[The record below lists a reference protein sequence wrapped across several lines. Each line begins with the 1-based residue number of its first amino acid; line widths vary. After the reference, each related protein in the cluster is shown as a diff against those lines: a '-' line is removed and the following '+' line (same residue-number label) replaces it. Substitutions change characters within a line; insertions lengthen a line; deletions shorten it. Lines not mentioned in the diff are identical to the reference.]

1 MRRKEFD
8 FNDIKKIENMLN
20 TIEYGV
26 MALPDKIPYCI
37 PISFCYK
44 DNEIYFHG
52 APTGRK
58 YEILKTNP
66 KASFTASK
74 VYSYIPSTFNNNT
87 IIPTQFFFSV
97 YIEGEVNLI
106 STSEAQKRKNILY
119 ELVKKYEKNN
129 TNLSIEN
136 KMFEY
141 AKNSMMVGVIKI
153 ENITAKAKFGQNMS
167 DEEINIL
174 IKDLEKRGEKIDLE
188 TIEMMKNVRK

>member
-26 MALPDKIPYCI
+26 MALPDKIPYCV

-44 DNEIYFHG
+44 NNEIYFHG

-87 IIPTQFFFSV
+87 MIPTQFFFSV

-106 STSEAQKRKNILY
+106 STSESQKRKNILY
-119 ELVKKYEKNN
+119 ELVKKYEKDN
-129 TNLSIEN
+129 TNLSIES

-153 ENITAKAKFGQNMS
+153 ENITAKAKFGQNMG
-167 DEEINIL
+167 DEEINI
-174 IKDLEKRGEKIDLE
+174 IINDLEKRGEKLDLE
-188 TIEMMKNVRK
+188 TIEIIKKMRK

>member
-1 MRRKEFD
+1 MRRKEFNFD
-8 FNDIKKIENMLN
+8 NKKEIENMLN
-20 TIEYGV
+20 IIEYGV
-26 MALPDKIPYCI
+26 MALPDKIPYAV

-52 APTGRK
+52 APSGRK
-58 YEILKTNP
+58 YEILKNNP
-66 KASFTASK
+66 KISFTASK
-74 VYSYIPSTFNNNT
+74 TYSYMPSTFKNNT
-87 IIPTQFFFSV
+87 MTPTQFYFSV

-106 STSEAQKRKNILY
+106 DISEVERRKNILY
-119 ELVKKYEKNN
+119 ELVKKYEKDN
-129 TNLSIEN
+129 TNLSIEH

-141 AKNSMMVGVIKI
+141 AHKPMLVGVIKI

-174 IKDLEKRGEKIDLE
+174 IRDLEQRNEKSDAE

>member
-1 MRRKEFD
+1 MRRKEFN

-26 MALPDKIPYCI
+26 MALPDKVPYAV

-52 APTGRK
+52 VQAGRK

-66 KASFTASK
+66 KISFTASK
-74 VYSYIPSTFNNNT
+74 VYSYMPSVFKNNT
-87 IIPTQFFFSV
+87 MTPTQFYFSI

-106 STSEAQKRKNILY
+106 DISEVEKRKNILY
-119 ELVKKYEKNN
+119 ELVKKYEKDNI
-129 TNLSIEN
+129 NLSIEH

-141 AKNSMMVGVIKI
+141 AHKPMLVGVIKI
-153 ENITAKAKFGQNMS
+153 ENITAKTKFGQNMS

-188 TIEMMKNVRK
+188 TIDMMKNVGK

>member
-1 MRRKEFD
+1 MRRKEFN

-26 MALPDKIPYCI
+26 MALPDKIPYAV

-52 APTGRK
+52 APSGRK

-66 KASFTASK
+66 KISFTASK
-74 VYSYIPSTFNNNT
+74 VYSYMPSTFKNNT
-87 IIPTQFFFSV
+87 MTPTQFYFSV
-97 YIEGEVNLI
+97 YIEGEVNIIDI
-106 STSEAQKRKNILY
+106 SEVERRKNILY
-119 ELVKKYEKNN
+119 ELVKKYEKDNS
-129 TNLSIEN
+129 NLSIEH

-153 ENITAKAKFGQNMS
+153 ENITAKAKFGQNMKG
-167 DEEINIL
+167 EEINIL
-174 IKDLEKRGEKIDLE
+174 IKDLEKRGEKLDFE
-188 TIEMMKNVRK
+188 TIDMMKNVGK

>member
-1 MRRKEFD
+1 MRRKEFN

-26 MALPDKIPYCI
+26 MALPDKVPYAV

-52 APTGRK
+52 AQAGRK

-66 KASFTASK
+66 KISFTASK
-74 VYSYIPSTFNNNT
+74 VYSYMPSVFKNNT
-87 IIPTQFFFSV
+87 MTPTQFYFSV

-106 STSEAQKRKNILY
+106 DISEVEKRKNILY
-119 ELVKKYEKNN
+119 ELVKKYEKDNI
-129 TNLSIEN
+129 NLSIEH

-141 AKNSMMVGVIKI
+141 AHKPMLVGVIKI
-153 ENITAKAKFGQNMS
+153 ENITAKTKFGQNMS

>member
-1 MRRKEFD
+1 MRRKEFN

-26 MALPDKIPYCI
+26 MALPDKIPYAV

-52 APTGRK
+52 APSGRK

-66 KASFTASK
+66 KISFTASK

-87 IIPTQFFFSV
+87 MIPTQFFFSV

-106 STSEAQKRKNILY
+106 DVNEAKKRKDILY
-119 ELVKKYEKNN
+119 ELVKKYEKDNS
-129 TNLSIEN
+129 NLSIEH

-141 AKNSMMVGVIKI
+141 AHKPMLVGVIKI
-153 ENITAKAKFGQNMS
+153 ENITAKAKFGQNMKG
-167 DEEINIL
+167 EEINIL
-174 IKDLEKRGEKIDLE
+174 IKDLEKRGEKLDFE
-188 TIEMMKNVRK
+188 TIEIIKNIRK

>member
-1 MRRKEFD
+1 MRRKEFN

-26 MALPDKIPYCI
+26 MALPDKIPYAV

-52 APTGRK
+52 APSGRK
-58 YEILKTNP
+58 YELLKNNP
-66 KASFTASK
+66 KVSFTASK
-74 VYSYIPSTFNNNT
+74 PYSYIPSTFNNNT
-87 IIPTQFFFSV
+87 MIPTQFFFSV

-106 STSEAQKRKNILY
+106 DVNEAKKRKDILY
-119 ELVKKYEKNN
+119 ELVKKYEKDN
-129 TNLSIEN
+129 TSLSIEN

-153 ENITAKAKFGQNMS
+153 ENITAKAKFGQNMKG
-167 DEEINIL
+167 EEINIL
-174 IKDLEKRGEKIDLE
+174 IKDLEKRGEKLDFE
-188 TIEMMKNVRK
+188 TIEIIKNIRK

>member
-1 MRRKEFD
+1 MRRKEFNFSD
-8 FNDIKKIENMLN
+8 KKEIENMLN

-26 MALPDKIPYCI
+26 MALPDKIPYAV

-44 DNEIYFHG
+44 GNEIYFHG
-52 APTGRK
+52 APSGRK
-58 YEILKTNP
+58 YEILKNNP
-66 KASFTASK
+66 KISFSASK

-87 IIPTQFFFSV
+87 MIPTQFFFSV

>member
-8 FNDIKKIENMLN
+8 FNDIKEIENMLN

-26 MALPDKIPYCI
+26 IALPDKIPYAV

-52 APTGRK
+52 APSGRK

-66 KASFTASK
+66 KVSFTASK
-74 VYSYIPSTFNNNT
+74 VYSYIPSTFKNNT
-87 IIPTQFFFSV
+87 MIPTQFFFSM

-106 STSEAQKRKNILY
+106 DISEIERRKNILY
-119 ELVKKYEKNN
+119 ELVKKYEKDNN
-129 TNLSIEN
+129 NLSIEN

-141 AKNSMMVGVIKI
+141 AQKSMMIGIIKI
-153 ENITAKAKFGQNMS
+153 ETITAKAKFGQNMN
-167 DEEINIL
+167 DDEINI
-174 IKDLEKRGEKIDLE
+174 IVKDLEKRGEKLDFE
-188 TIEMMKNVRK
+188 TIEIIKNMRK

>member
-26 MALPDKIPYCI
+26 IALPDKIPYAV

-52 APTGRK
+52 APSGRK
-58 YEILKTNP
+58 YEISKTNP
-66 KASFTASK
+66 KVSFTASK

-87 IIPTQFFFSV
+87 MIPTQFFFSV

-106 STSEAQKRKNILY
+106 GTSEAQKRRNILY
-119 ELVKKYEKNN
+119 ELVKKYEKDN
-129 TNLSIEN
+129 TSLLIEN

-153 ENITAKAKFGQNMS
+153 ENITAKAKFGQNMG
-167 DEEINIL
+167 DEEINI
-174 IKDLEKRGEKIDLE
+174 IINDLEKRGKKLDLE
-188 TIEMMKNVRK
+188 TIEIIKNIRK